1 MENFGQVIRYHRK
14 KSGMTQSELA
24 RYAGVGKTVVFDIE
38 HNKST
43 VRLDT
48 LLKVAN
54 VLNIRIEM
62 HSPLMK
68 SYEEQLRENG

>member
-48 LLKVAN
+48 LLKVVS